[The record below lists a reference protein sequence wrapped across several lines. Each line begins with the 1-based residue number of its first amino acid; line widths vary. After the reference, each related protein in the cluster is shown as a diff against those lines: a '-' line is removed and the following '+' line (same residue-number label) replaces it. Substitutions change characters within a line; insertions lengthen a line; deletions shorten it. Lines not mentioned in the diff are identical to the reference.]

1 MHSFELGDKAF
12 LKPEYCPILV
22 VGRYEDFYEIQHE
35 VYPDE
40 IVLKDG
46 ETLYGDTSVEVI
58 GDMDFSVVIEYAVRA
73 DQLISKPDFDALC
86 EEITRYKDVEVR
98 NGSRRH

>member
-58 GDMDFSVVIEYAVRA
+58 GDMDFSFHGRPIFLKIPSGHVCSPTTV
-73 DQLISKPDFDALC
+73 PP
-86 EEITRYKDVEVR
+86 T
-98 NGSRRH
+98 SRG